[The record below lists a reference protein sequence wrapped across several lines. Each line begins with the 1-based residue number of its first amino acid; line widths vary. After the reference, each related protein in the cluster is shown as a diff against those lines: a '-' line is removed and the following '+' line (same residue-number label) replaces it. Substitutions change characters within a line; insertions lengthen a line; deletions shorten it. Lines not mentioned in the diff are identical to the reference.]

1 MSLNSDIK
9 EALDV
14 LNNGGTILYPTDT
27 IWGIGCDATN
37 GKAIERVYH
46 IKERMQEKSLII
58 LVKDMDM
65 LRKYVKEVPET
76 AEELIASIKEPL
88 TIIYPE
94 ARKLPGNLLASD
106 GSIAIRIP
114 SHEFCQELL
123 EAFGKPI
130 TSTSANVS
138 GAANPFSFSSVVQP
152 LKDAVDHIV
161 PVRYQTLSRPKPSTI
176 VKINPNGEIRVIRN

>member
-1 MSLNSDIK
+1 MSLDSDVK

-14 LNNGGTILYPTDT
+14 LRNGGTILYPTDT

-58 LVKDMDM
+58 LVKDLEM
-65 LRKYVKEVPET
+65 LRNYVKEVPET
-76 AEELIASIKEPL
+76 AEELINSIKDPL

-94 ARKLPGNLLASD
+94 ARRLPRNLLAPD

-114 SHEFCQELL
+114 NHEFCQKLL
-123 EAFGKPI
+123 DAFGKPI

-138 GAANPFSFSSVVQP
+138 GAANPFVFSTIVQP
-152 LKDAVDHIV
+152 IKDAVDYIV
-161 PVRYQTLSRPKPSTI
+161 PLKHQTIPRPKPSTI
-176 VKINPNGEIRVIRN
+176 VKLDPAGEIRVIRN